1 MIQNFQHFKQA
12 LQFLMC
18 EFELSEEVALQ
29 FMLQYMRNEGNSLS
43 VDISPLAYGT
53 YQQ

>member
-12 LQFLMC
+12 LTFIMS
-18 EFELSEEVALQ
+18 EFELPEEVALQ
-29 FMLQYMRNEGNSLS
+29 FMLQYMQNEGNTLS
-43 VDISPLAYGT
+43 IDIAPLAYGT